1 MVQEKNILQMNHITK
16 RYYGNAVIKD
26 VSINVRQGEILALVG
41 ENGAGKSTLMNVL
54 FGMPII
60 FSTGGFEGEVLVEGK
75 TVHIQSPFDAMRY
88 GIGMVHQEFMLI
100 DGYSVAENIKLNR
113 ENLKQTLVGKV
124 LGKQLMQLN
133 REAMDRESEETL
145 ANLGISIP
153 ATEMVGRLSVGSKQF
168 VEIARELDKKNI
180 RLIVLDEPTAVLTE
194 EEANHFLECVKAVAT
209 KGISFIFI
217 SHRLN
222 EIKKYSDRVAVMR
235 DGALI
240 GLYNTEEI
248 STMRISELM
257 VGREVEIT
265 QREKTK
271 EPVKQETAIEL
282 KSFSVDMPGEALHDI
297 DFEIKKGEILG
308 FAGLAGHGKAAIA
321 NGINGLYPSTGT
333 VKLYGELLDVTD
345 TLNTLK
351 KKIMFVSE
359 DRRGVG
365 LLLDQSIETNI
376 TVASM
381 RVNNRF
387 TRKMLGMRFYDRR
400 TGRAYSKQ
408 MIETF
413 DIRCVSVDQLVRH
426 LSGGNQQKVC
436 IARAFS
442 MEPVILFVSE
452 PTRGIDIGAKKKI
465 LDSLVEM
472 NKEHGTTIVITSSEL
487 AELRSVCDRIA
498 IITEG
503 RLAGV
508 LRPDDADYKFGMLMS
523 GNVLSIE
530 GEEEDIYVG
539 R

>member
-1 MVQEKNILQMNHITK
+1 MQGEYILQMNHITK
-16 RYYGNAVIKD
+16 QYFGNAVLKD

-54 FGMPII
+54 FGMPVIY
-60 FSTGGFEGEVLVEGK
+60 STGGFEGEVLVEGEP
-75 TVHIQSPFDAMRY
+75 VHIQSPFDAMRY

-113 ENLKQTLVGKV
+113 ENLRHTLAGKV
-124 LGKQLMQLN
+124 LGKQLTPLDRETMQK
-133 REAMDRESEETL
+133 ESEETL
-145 ANLGISIP
+145 RDLGISIP

-168 VEIARELDKKNI
+168 LEIARELDKKNI
-180 RLIVLDEPTAVLTE
+180 RLVVLDEPTAVLTE
-194 EEANHFLECVKAVAT
+194 EEAHHFLECVKAVAA
-209 KGISFIFI
+209 KGISFVFI

-222 EIKKYSDRVAVMR
+222 EIKNYSDRVAVMR
-235 DGALI
+235 DGSLV
-240 GLYNTEEI
+240 GLYDTAEI
-248 STMRISELM
+248 STIRISELM
-257 VGREVEIT
+257 VGREVELT
-265 QREKTK
+265 QREKS
-271 EPVKQETAIEL
+271 EESVERETVIEL
-282 KSFSVDMPGEALHDI
+282 NDFSVDMPGEALHNI

-321 NGINGLYPSTGT
+321 NGINGLYPSSGT
-333 VKLYGELLDVTD
+333 VKLYGKPLDVTD

-351 KKIMFVSE
+351 KGLMFVSE

-381 RVNNRF
+381 RVNNGF
-387 TRKMLGMRFYDRR
+387 TKKVLGMRFYKKRE
-400 TGRAYSKQ
+400 GQAYAKR
-408 MIETF
+408 MIDMF
-413 DIRCVSVDQLVRH
+413 DIRCVGSNQLVRR

-436 IARAFS
+436 IARAVS
-442 MEPVILFVSE
+442 MDPQILFVSE

-472 NKEHGTTIVITSSEL
+472 NRERGITIVITSSEL

-498 IITEG
+498 IIAEG

-508 LRPDDADYKFGMLMS
+508 LRPDDADHKFGLLMS
-523 GNVLSIE
+523 GNALPQE
-530 GEEEDIYVG
+530 GEEEDTDV
-539 R
+539 RR